1 MPQKAMILD
10 GAQMAEYQ
18 EILKFLA
25 SNPPH
30 LAVEKKFHAS
40 LLEIL
45 AKKLRDE
52 AGTDKLAD
60 LKTAQGAL
68 AIAGKYH

>member
-1 MPQKAMILD
+1 
-10 GAQMAEYQ
+10 MAEYQ

-30 LAVEKKFHAS
+30 LALEKKFHAS

-45 AKKLRDE
+45 AKKLREE
-52 AGTDKLAD
+52 AGSEKSDT
-60 LKTAQGAL
+60 LKAAQGAL
-68 AIAGKYH
+68 AIVGKYH

>member
-1 MPQKAMILD
+1 
-10 GAQMAEYQ
+10 MAEYQ

-30 LAVEKKFHAS
+30 LALEKKFHAS

-45 AKKLRDE
+45 AKKLREE
-52 AGTDKLAD
+52 ASSETSST
-60 LKTAQGAL
+60 LKAAQGAL
-68 AIAGKYH
+68 AIAGRYH

>member
-1 MPQKAMILD
+1 
-10 GAQMAEYQ
+10 MAEYQ

-30 LAVEKKFHAS
+30 LALEKKFHAS

-45 AKKLRDE
+45 AKKLREE
-52 AGTDKLAD
+52 ASSTKSEALNA
-60 LKTAQGAL
+60 AQGAL
-68 AIAGKYH
+68 AITGKYH

>member
-10 GAQMAEYQ
+10 GAQMSEYQ

-52 AGTDKLAD
+52 AGNDKLAG

-68 AIAGKYH
+68 AIVGKYH

>member
-1 MPQKAMILD
+1 
-10 GAQMAEYQ
+10 MAEYQ

-30 LAVEKKFHAS
+30 LALEKKFHAS

-45 AKKLRDE
+45 AKKLREE
-52 AGTDKLAD
+52 ASSETSHSLNK
-60 LKTAQGAL
+60 AQGAL
-68 AIAGKYH
+68 AIAGRYH

>member
-1 MPQKAMILD
+1 
-10 GAQMAEYQ
+10 MAEYQ

-30 LAVEKKFHAS
+30 LALEKKFHAS

-45 AKKLRDE
+45 AKKLREE
-52 AGTDKLAD
+52 AGSDKTETLN
-60 LKTAQGAL
+60 TAHGAL

>member
-1 MPQKAMILD
+1 MTHQEAIREGAAMAD
-10 GAQMAEYQ
+10 YQ

-30 LAVEKKFHAS
+30 LALEKKFHAS

-52 AGTDKLAD
+52 AGADKTMD
-60 LKTAQGAL
+60 LKAAQGAL

>member
-1 MPQKAMILD
+1 
-10 GAQMAEYQ
+10 MAEYQ

-30 LAVEKKFHAS
+30 LGLEKKFHAS

-45 AKKLRDE
+45 AKKLREE
-52 AGTDKLAD
+52 AHSENSPT
-60 LKTAQGAL
+60 LKRAPGAL
-68 AIAGKYH
+68 AIAGRYH

>member
-1 MPQKAMILD
+1 
-10 GAQMAEYQ
+10 MADYEA
-18 EILKFLA
+18 ILKFLA

-30 LAVEKKFHAS
+30 LVLEKKFHAS
-40 LLEIL
+40 LLEML

-52 AGTDKLAD
+52 AAGTKSTD

-68 AIAGKYH
+68 AIPGKYH

>member
-1 MPQKAMILD
+1 MPHKATILE
-10 GAQMAEYQ
+10 GASMAEYQ

-30 LAVEKKFHAS
+30 LALVKKFHAS

-52 AGTDKLAD
+52 ASSDKSAD

>member
-1 MPQKAMILD
+1 
-10 GAQMAEYQ
+10 MAEYQ

-30 LAVEKKFHAS
+30 LALEKKFHAS

-45 AKKLRDE
+45 AKKLREE
-52 AGTDKLAD
+52 ASSETSHTLNA
-60 LKTAQGAL
+60 AQGAL
-68 AIAGKYH
+68 AIAGRYH

>member
-1 MPQKAMILD
+1 MPHKATILE
-10 GAQMAEYQ
+10 GASMAEYQ

-30 LAVEKKFHAS
+30 LALEKKFHAS

-52 AGTDKLAD
+52 ASSDKSAD

-68 AIAGKYH
+68 AIVGKYH